1 MPPSAYSGDIHC
13 VTTWSKFDMTF
24 TGVSVDDLLD
34 LAKPLDD
41 AAFVL
46 AHSST
51 GYTTNLPLSDVT
63 GGRASI
69 MFDVDGRPLPQQHG
83 GPGPAAGAA
92 PLLLEVGEVDLA
104 AGGPHDGPGRVL
116 GTERLPRSRR
126 PVAGAALSRRLTGSG
141 R

>member
-13 VTTWSKFDMTF
+13 VTTGPKFDMTF

-51 GYTTNLPLSDVT
+51 GYTTNLPVSDVT
-63 GGRASI
+63 GGRAAGSCSSQ
-69 MFDVDGRPLPQQHG
+69 GRPLRSSTEAR
-83 GPGPAAGAA
+83 PGCWCRTSTSGSRRSGSRGWRSARRKAGFW
-92 PLLLEVGEVDLA
+92 ERNGY
-104 AGGPHDGPGRVL
+104 HDGDPWQEQRYQGD
-116 GTERLPRSRR
+116 
-126 PVAGAALSRRLTGSG
+126 
-141 R
+141 